1 MSPLTEIRHVAQR
14 ELTKSFRSA
23 KGIVLLVLSLLG
35 GTGATLLIVK
45 AQQLKREKLAQLDP
59 SHLKELREEA
69 ATQIFGDPLTGKS
82 LAEAPEVLIAV
93 LMLTVWLTPL
103 VISLL
108 AFDSVSGDM
117 QHKAVRYWTLRT
129 RRTSYF
135 VGKWAGIFASVSALT
150 LAMHAIIWVLCI
162 VRGEAPA
169 GSALGWG
176 LKFWLV
182 TLPISAVWC
191 GLSVFVSSLFKS
203 PIISLLVTFASFFAL
218 WLLWMVGQV
227 THADA
232 LMYAYPNFY
241 DALLVHPQ
249 INKSMTGLAAC
260 LGMVGLYV
268 GAGSFLFTKRDV

>member
-1 MSPLTEIRHVAQR
+1 MSPLTEIRHVATR

-45 AQQLKREKLAQLDP
+45 AQQLKREKLAALDP
-59 SHLKELREEA
+59 SHLKDLREEA
-69 ATQIFGDPLTGKS
+69 ATQIFGDPATGKS

-93 LMLTVWLTPL
+93 LLLTVWLTPL

-129 RRTSYF
+129 RRSSYF
-135 VGKWAGIFASVSALT
+135 IGKWAGVFASVSALT
-150 LAMHAIIWVLCI
+150 FAMHAIIWILCI
-162 VRGEAPA
+162 VRGEAAA
-169 GSALGWG
+169 GTALGWG
-176 LKFWLV
+176 LRFWLV

-191 GLSVFVSSLFKS
+191 GLSTFVSSLFKS
-203 PIISLLVTFASFFAL
+203 PIISLLVTFASFFVL
-218 WLLWMVGQV
+218 WLLWMIGQV

-232 LMYAYPNFY
+232 LMYVYPNFY

-249 INKSMTGLAAC
+249 INKAMTGLAAC

-268 GAGSFLFTKRDV
+268 GAGSFLFMKRDV